1 MMKKKESAGK
11 RIWNNRT
18 QILEGIKNRVFQTE
32 AVEEEPETKTTEE
45 QKEAAAWKAFN
56 VTVNSIK
63 KIK

>member
-1 MMKKKESAGK
+1 LA
-11 RIWNNRT
+11 NPLN
-18 QILEGIKNRVFQTE
+18 QTE

-63 KIK
+63 KI